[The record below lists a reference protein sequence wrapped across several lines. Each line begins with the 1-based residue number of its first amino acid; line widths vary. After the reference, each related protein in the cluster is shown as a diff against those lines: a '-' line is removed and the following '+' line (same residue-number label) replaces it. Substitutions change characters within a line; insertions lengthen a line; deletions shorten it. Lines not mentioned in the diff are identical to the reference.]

1 MNEFTEVL
9 LNTPREWEDEALRY
23 VDEMMNK

>member
-9 LNTPREWEDEALRY
+9 LNTPLAHGLRY